1 MDLTG
6 KVAIVTGASKGI
18 GLSTVKALLE
28 LGMKVAAWSR
38 TSPDFKHENL
48 HFYPT
53 DVSKVDSVNASYNET
68 VEELGEHIAVLINNA
83 GIGYSALIEEMPVE
97 EWEELFA
104 VNVHGLFYCSQM
116 VIPKMKEIGE
126 GHIVNIASLAG
137 TAGSEMLSGYC
148 GTKFAVRGISESMF
162 KELRE
167 YGVKVT
173 CINPGSVQTNFF
185 KRTGSLQGSENKLR
199 AEDITEAIL
208 FVLKS
213 SANALPSELD
223 IRPLMPKG
231 RKKL

>member
-1 MDLTG
+1 MNLKDR
-6 KVAIVTGASKGI
+6 VAIVTGASKGI
-18 GLSTVKALLE
+18 GLSTTKALLE
-28 LGMKVAAWSR
+28 QGMKVAAWSR
-38 TSPDFKHENL
+38 TSPDFMHENL

-53 DVSKVDSVNASYNET
+53 DVSKVDSVNNSFNET
-68 VEELGEHIAVLINNA
+68 VKDLGEHIAVLVNNA

-116 VIPKMKEIGE
+116 VIPKMKEVGE
-126 GHIVNIASLAG
+126 GHIINIASLAG
-137 TAGSEMLSGYC
+137 TTGTEMLSGYC
-148 GTKFAVRGISESMF
+148 GTKFAVRGISEAMF
-162 KELRE
+162 KELRD

-185 KRTGSLQGSENKLR
+185 KRTDSIQGSENKLH
-199 AEDITEAIL
+199 AEDVTEAIL